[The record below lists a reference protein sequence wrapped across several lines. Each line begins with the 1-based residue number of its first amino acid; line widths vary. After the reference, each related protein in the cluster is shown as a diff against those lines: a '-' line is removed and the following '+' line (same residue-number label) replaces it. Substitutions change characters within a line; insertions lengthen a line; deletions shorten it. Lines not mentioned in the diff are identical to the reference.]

1 MHLKISQLLTEKS
14 RLLKPTLLAAMILR
28 LFCHTWII
36 LIGSSYPKISPH
48 IGGCCLLAPSIP
60 TSSRTCI
67 PASYCLEAMLKSM
80 AWLNSLSMQHREPVR
95 LHCTLS
101 WELWDTAMPP
111 FPRKNS
117 STSDTWFLLISSPPC
132 PLTALDPVPV
142 QQSGSQKNVNIKFYR
157 TKAQHSL
164 ICNAF
169 CMKCPFPR
177 VCHWGRKCN
186 VTLRYLVLLHH
197 FLLHN
202 SRLKV
207 YFAFLRKGNKH
218 KNHVDLFHGLY

>member
-1 MHLKISQLLTEKS
+1 MIP
-14 RLLKPTLLAAMILR
+14 KP
-28 LFCHTWII
+28 FYHTWI
-36 LIGSSYPKISPH
+36 LLTGCSYPKVSPN
-48 IGGCCLLAPSIP
+48 IGGCCLLASSIP
-60 TSSRTCI
+60 TSSRTRI
-67 PASYCLEAMLKSM
+67 PAPYYLEAMPKSI
-80 AWLNSLSMQHREPVR
+80 AWLNSLSMQHSEPIR
-95 LHCTLS
+95 LHCTLR

-117 STSDTWFLLISSPPC
+117 FTSDTWFLLLSSPPC

-142 QQSGSQKNVNIKFYR
+142 QQPGLQENVNIKFYR
-157 TKAQHSL
+157 TKAQRSL

-169 CMKCPFPR
+169 FMKYPFPR

-186 VTLRYLVLLHH
+186 VNLRNLVLLHH

-207 YFAFLRKGNKH
+207 YFAFLRKGNEY